1 MSTFERVTY
10 PDGNGVRRSVLLKD
24 VRDTGRA
31 IIGMEVSREGDLVEP
46 SAAALRE
53 AGAETG
59 TRQHVILYAV
69 GDYKTDK
76 ISRLKM
82 VECWLTGRLVRDG
95 KADQQTNPA
104 RYVR

>member
-1 MSTFERVTY
+1 MSTTFERVTY

-31 IIGMEVSREGDLVEP
+31 ITGLEVNRDGDLVEP

-59 TRQHVILYAV
+59 TRRHVILYDPA
-69 GDYKTDK
+69 DK
-76 ISRLKM
+76 IGRLKM

-104 RYVR
+104 RYAR